1 MKIAISG
8 PMCSGKSTM
17 AKLICS
23 LNDDYK
29 IYCNNIVSNAQCLSD
44 ELISLDY
51 SIVSGG
57 TDTHLVLIDLSNKN
71 ISGKKAESVLEEA
84 GITTNKNMIPFDK
97 RSPLVTSGIRIGTP
111 ALTTRGMRKDEMV
124 IIAKLIDRV
133 INNFDNDSVIKDVK
147 KQVFDLCS
155 QYPIYKG

>member
-1 MKIAISG
+1 M
-8 PMCSGKSTM
+8 
-17 AKLICS
+17 
-23 LNDDYK
+23 
-29 IYCNNIVSNAQCLSD
+29 
-44 ELISLDY
+44 
-51 SIVSGG
+51 
-57 TDTHLVLIDLSNKN
+57 LIDLSNKN